1 MGRQGAIK
9 RMKLEEDGAKITYE
23 SFVEDLDEGDS
34 FTTSL
39 VDVLVKVRL
48 CDAWSRQSVL
58 IFWRTGVSRT

>member
-1 MGRQGAIK
+1 
-9 RMKLEEDGAKITYE
+9 MKLEEDGAKITYE

-48 CDAWSRQSVL
+48 L
-58 IFWRTGVSRT
+58 

>member
-48 CDAWSRQSVL
+48 L
-58 IFWRTGVSRT
+58 